1 MGSNPISD
9 TYIKFIIK
17 VNTLYIMDI
26 SQIINSLNLLRS
38 NDEEI
43 WKLGCSIIKNEIN
56 CLSLE
61 EFISLGNAKKIMK
74 KVEKKPMYEI
84 KFPGFRYMMNY
95 EQYIRYIL
103 KNNYNIHIKYDK
115 SSKSYYCNGK

>member
-1 MGSNPISD
+1 
-9 TYIKFIIK
+9 
-17 VNTLYIMDI
+17 MDI

-43 WKLGCSIIKNEIN
+43 WKLGCSIIKTEIN

-61 EFISLGNAKKIMK
+61 VFISLGNAKKIMK
-74 KVEKKPMYEI
+74 KVDKKPMYEI

-103 KNNYNIHIKYDK
+103 RNNYNIHIKYDK
-115 SSKSYYCNGK
+115 SSKSYYCNGE